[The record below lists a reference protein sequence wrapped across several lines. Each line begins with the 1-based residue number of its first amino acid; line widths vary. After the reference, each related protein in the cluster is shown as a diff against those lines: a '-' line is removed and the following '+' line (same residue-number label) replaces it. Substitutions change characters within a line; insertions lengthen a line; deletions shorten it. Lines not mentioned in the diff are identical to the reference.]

1 MIRDSGFT
9 MIEVIVSLVLFGI
22 IALVAGMGIV
32 SFAKGYVFTRD
43 STHMAQKAQLAMAR
57 LNREFMEITN
67 IAAKDD
73 TQPDPLLRHPYVI
86 YDNISG
92 RHAIAKD
99 GNVIKMFFNLPSA
112 QLTLPPTG
120 DNTLIDNVDSLTL
133 SYYRD
138 FLAGQTWVLGTDDMD
153 LLTAIRFDLT
163 LIGVGG
169 NFSTV
174 VYPRNIPR
182 NK

>member
-9 MIEVIVSLVLFGI
+9 MIEVVVSLVLFGI

-43 STHMAQKAQLAMAR
+43 STHMAQKAQLAMGR

-73 TQPDPLLRHPYVI
+73 TQPDPHVI

-92 RHAIAKD
+92 RHAIAKY
-99 GNVIKMFFNLPSA
+99 GNEIKMFIDLPSA
-112 QLTLPPTG
+112 TVTLTPNG
-120 DNTLIDNVDSLTL
+120 ENTLIDNVDSLTL
-133 SYYRD
+133 SYFKD
-138 FLAGQTWVLGTDDMD
+138 FLAGQPWVLNTDDMD
-153 LLTAIRFDLT
+153 LLTAIRFDFT

-174 VYPRNIPR
+174 VYPRN
-182 NK
+182 K

>member
-1 MIRDSGFT
+1 MNRDSGFT
-9 MIEVIVSLVLFGI
+9 MIEVIVSLVLFGL

-43 STHMAQKAQLAMAR
+43 STHMAQKAQLAMGR

-73 TQPDPLLRHPYVI
+73 TQPDPYVI
-86 YDNISG
+86 YDNILG
-92 RHAIAKD
+92 RHAIAKE
-99 GNVIKMFFNLPSA
+99 GNVIKMFFDLSSATVTLPS
-112 QLTLPPTG
+112 TG

-133 SYYRD
+133 SYYKD
-138 FLAGQTWVLGTDDMD
+138 YLAGQDWVLGTDDMD

-174 VYPRNIPR
+174 VYPRN
-182 NK
+182 K

>member
-1 MIRDSGFT
+1 MRRDSGFT
-9 MIEVIVSLVLFGI
+9 LIEVIASLVLFGI

-67 IAAKDD
+67 IAAKVD
-73 TQPDPLLRHPYVI
+73 TQPDPYVI

-99 GNVIKMFFNLPSA
+99 GNIIKMFFNLPSGTV
-112 QLTLPPTG
+112 TLPSTD
-120 DNTLIDNVDSLTL
+120 DNTLIDNVNSLTL
-133 SYYRD
+133 SYFRD
-138 FLAGQTWVLGTDDMD
+138 FQTNQTWVFGTDTID
-153 LLTAIRFDLT
+153 LLAAIQFDFT

-169 NFSTV
+169 HFSTI
-174 VYPRNIPR
+174 VYSRNIPR

>member
-9 MIEVIVSLVLFGI
+9 MIEVIVSLVRFGL

-43 STHMAQKAQLAMAR
+43 STHMTQKAQLAMAR

-73 TQPDPLLRHPYVI
+73 TQPGTHVI

-99 GNVIKMFFNLPSA
+99 GNVIKMFFNLSSGTV
-112 QLTLPPTG
+112 TLPSTG
-120 DNTLIDNVDSLTL
+120 DTLLDNVDSLTL
-133 SYYRD
+133 SYYKD
-138 FLAGQTWVLGTDDMD
+138 YLTGQPWVLGTDDMD

-174 VYPRNIPR
+174 VYPRN
-182 NK
+182 K

>member
-9 MIEVIVSLVLFGI
+9 MIEVVVSLVLFGI

-43 STHMAQKAQLAMAR
+43 STQMAQKAQLAMGR

-73 TQPDPLLRHPYVI
+73 TQPDPHVI

-99 GNVIKMFFNLPSA
+99 GNVIKMFLNLPSA
-112 QLTLPPTG
+112 QLTLPSNG

-133 SYYRD
+133 SYFKD
-138 FLAGQTWVLGTDDMD
+138 PTGQTCVLGTDAMD
-153 LLTAIRFDLT
+153 LLTVIRFDFT

-174 VYPRNIPR
+174 VYPRH
-182 NK
+182 K

>member
-9 MIEVIVSLVLFGI
+9 MIEVVVSLVLFGL

-43 STHMAQKAQLAMAR
+43 STHMAQKVQLAMGR

-67 IAAKDD
+67 IAARDD
-73 TQPDPLLRHPYVI
+73 TQPDPHVI

-92 RHAIAKD
+92 RHAIAKE
-99 GNVIKMFFNLPSA
+99 GNVIKMFFNLPSG
-112 QLTLPPTG
+112 QLTLPPSG
-120 DNTLIDNVDSLTL
+120 DNILIDNVDSLTL
-133 SYYRD
+133 SYYKD

-174 VYPRNIPR
+174 VYPRN
-182 NK
+182 K

>member
-43 STHMAQKAQLAMAR
+43 STHMAQKAQLAMGR

-73 TQPDPLLRHPYVI
+73 TQPDPYVI

-99 GNVIKMFFNLPSA
+99 GNVIEMFFNLPSA
-112 QLTLPPTG
+112 TVTLPSTG
-120 DNTLIDNVDSLTL
+120 ENTLIDNVDSLTL
-133 SYYRD
+133 SYFKDY
-138 FLAGQTWVLGTDDMD
+138 LAGQPWVLGTDDMD

-174 VYPRNIPR
+174 VYPRN
-182 NK
+182 K

>member
-1 MIRDSGFT
+1 MMRDSGFT
-9 MIEVIVSLVLFGI
+9 LIEVVVTMVLFGI

-67 IAAKDD
+67 IAARDD
-73 TQPDPLLRHPYVI
+73 TQPDPHVI

-99 GNVIKMFFNLPSA
+99 GNVIKMFFNLSSGTV
-112 QLTLPPTG
+112 TLPPSG
-120 DNTLIDNVDSLTL
+120 DNILIDNVDGLTL
-133 SYYRD
+133 SYFKD
-138 FLAGQTWVLGTDDMD
+138 FLAGQPWLLTDDMD
-153 LLTAIRFDLT
+153 LLTAIRFDLN

-174 VYPRNIPR
+174 VYPRN
-182 NK
+182 K

>member
-9 MIEVIVSLVLFGI
+9 MIEVVVSLVLFGL

-73 TQPDPLLRHPYVI
+73 TQPDPYVI

-99 GNVIKMFFNLPSA
+99 GNVIKMFLNLPLA
-112 QLTLPPTG
+112 QLTLPSNG

-133 SYYRD
+133 SYFKD
-138 FLAGQTWVLGTDDMD
+138 FLAGQTWVLGTDAMD
-153 LLTAIRFDLT
+153 LLTAIRFDFT

-174 VYPRNIPR
+174 VYPRH
-182 NK
+182 K

>member
-73 TQPDPLLRHPYVI
+73 TQPDPYVI

-92 RHAIAKD
+92 RHAIAKE
-99 GNVIKMFFNLPSA
+99 GNVIKMFFDLSPPTTT
-112 QLTLPPTG
+112 TLPANG
-120 DNTLIDNVDSLTL
+120 DILIDNVDSLTL

-174 VYPRNIPR
+174 VYPRN
-182 NK
+182 K

>member
-9 MIEVIVSLVLFGI
+9 LIEVVVSLVLFGL

-43 STHMAQKAQLAMAR
+43 STHMAQKAQLAMGR

-67 IAAKDD
+67 IAARDD
-73 TQPDPLLRHPYVI
+73 TQPDPHVI

-99 GNVIKMFFNLPSA
+99 GNVIKMFFDLSPPTTT
-112 QLTLPPTG
+112 TLPANG
-120 DNTLIDNVDSLTL
+120 DILIDNIDSLTL
-133 SYYRD
+133 SYFKD

-174 VYPRNIPR
+174 VYPRN
-182 NK
+182 K

>member
-1 MIRDSGFT
+1 MFRDSGFT
-9 MIEVIVSLVLFGI
+9 MIEVVVSLVLFGI

-43 STHMAQKAQLAMAR
+43 STHMAQKAQLAMGR

-67 IAAKDD
+67 IAATED
-73 TQPDPLLRHPYVI
+73 TQPDPHVI

-92 RHAIAKD
+92 RHAIAKY
-99 GNVIKMFFNLPSA
+99 GNEIKMFIGLPSGTVI
-112 QLTLPPTG
+112 LTPNG
-120 DNTLIDNVDSLTL
+120 ENTLIDNVDSLTL
-133 SYYRD
+133 SYFKD

-174 VYPRNIPR
+174 VYPRN
-182 NK
+182 K